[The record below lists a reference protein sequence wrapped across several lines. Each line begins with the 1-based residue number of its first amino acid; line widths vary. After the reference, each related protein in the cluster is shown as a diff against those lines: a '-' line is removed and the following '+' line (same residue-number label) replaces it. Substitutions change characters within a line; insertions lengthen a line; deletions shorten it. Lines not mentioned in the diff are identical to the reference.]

1 MSEPPVITVEPQD
14 IPNIVREVYPV
25 GIPIALIG
33 SPGTAKTATIQLCAE
48 VIAEITGNDLGWP
61 MTVVENSTSDYI
73 RKKDEY
79 GLKMYN
85 TTYLEPEDFVFPSVD
100 TKAKKYERFVIEH
113 LPRRPHSLVSFE
125 EIAKKPDLFKIM
137 AQLMNE
143 GRLGLDYVVPDN
155 TYFMCT
161 SNLATDGA
169 GAFDFHTDLINRMMI
184 LEVKPTAKGFC
195 KRHEGELHDDI
206 MGLLKWFPDLIL
218 TFSSSARKKAFAS
231 PRSIYQFNKMLLN
244 GTDFIKHQDGE
255 RMMRG
260 LVGEKFTQEYRAM
273 IRAVGDIDIDA
284 ILSDPDG
291 HRDEIQR
298 LKNDRSHNGRQ
309 TICSILC
316 HLSKRVKKDA
326 SAYDNIIKFMEMI
339 DDEAAVTFTHMA
351 LKVNKDVEKRPEFGR
366 HYARNQ
372 GFYF

>member
-33 SPGTAKTATIQLCAE
+33 SPGTAKPATIQLCAE

-61 MTVVENSTSDYI
+61 MTVVENPTSDYI

-79 GLKMYN
+79 RLKMYN

-161 SNLATDGA
+161 
-169 GAFDFHTDLINRMMI
+169 
-184 LEVKPTAKGFC
+184 
-195 KRHEGELHDDI
+195 
-206 MGLLKWFPDLIL
+206 
-218 TFSSSARKKAFAS
+218 
-231 PRSIYQFNKMLLN
+231 
-244 GTDFIKHQDGE
+244 
-255 RMMRG
+255 
-260 LVGEKFTQEYRAM
+260 
-273 IRAVGDIDIDA
+273 
-284 ILSDPDG
+284 
-291 HRDEIQR
+291 
-298 LKNDRSHNGRQ
+298 
-309 TICSILC
+309 
-316 HLSKRVKKDA
+316 
-326 SAYDNIIKFMEMI
+326 
-339 DDEAAVTFTHMA
+339 
-351 LKVNKDVEKRPEFGR
+351 
-366 HYARNQ
+366 
-372 GFYF
+372 